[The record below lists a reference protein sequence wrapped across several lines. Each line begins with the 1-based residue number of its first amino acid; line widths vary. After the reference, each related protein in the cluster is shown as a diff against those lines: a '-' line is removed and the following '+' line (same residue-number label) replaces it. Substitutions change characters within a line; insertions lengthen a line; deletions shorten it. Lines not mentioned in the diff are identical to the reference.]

1 MRTRRT
7 RGCQGQAASEQGKY
21 SAAVKHLTMAD
32 KSLLVGDQAADTV
45 ARYAAL
51 LAQHNGGDTVDLH
64 AVSSDGDEVDAT
76 LVLNS
81 GTSLIVET
89 THSNLP
95 EPDNTTA
102 IEYMQGKIQLLE
114 SPPVAAEVS
123 QEDIAAWN
131 DEVDRL

>member
-1 MRTRRT
+1 
-7 RGCQGQAASEQGKY
+7 
-21 SAAVKHLTMAD
+21 MAD

-51 LAQHNGGDTVDLH
+51 LARHNSGDTVDLH

-81 GTSLIVET
+81 GTSLMVET